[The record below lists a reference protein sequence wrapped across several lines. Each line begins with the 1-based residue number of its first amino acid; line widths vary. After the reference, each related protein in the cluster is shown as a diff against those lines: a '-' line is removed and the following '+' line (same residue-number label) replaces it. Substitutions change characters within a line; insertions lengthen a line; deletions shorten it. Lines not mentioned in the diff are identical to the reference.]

1 MERKELLESPEYWIT
16 KAQFDLYACAEDYMR
31 SHKMNRTQLAEYLGV
46 SKGYVSQLL
55 NGDYDHKLSKFVELA
70 IAFGFVPKIE
80 FQAIAEAIN
89 EDSNEYVI
97 PKWSPVD
104 YNIIQGIEK
113 TRYHNY
119 DMFESVPQKSKL
131 TAA

>member
-104 YNIIQGIEK
+104 YNITQWLES
-113 TRYHNY
+113 TRYHNCDTY
-119 DMFESVPQKSKL
+119 EPVPQKSKL